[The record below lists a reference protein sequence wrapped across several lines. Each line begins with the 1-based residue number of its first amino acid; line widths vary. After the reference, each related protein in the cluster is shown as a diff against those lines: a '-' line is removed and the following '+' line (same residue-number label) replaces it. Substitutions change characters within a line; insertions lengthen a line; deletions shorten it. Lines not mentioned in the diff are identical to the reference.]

1 MVPSS
6 PPDVEPRTEPM
17 AHKKLTIVIP
27 ALNEELGIEKTI
39 RAVPIAEID
48 KIGYHT
54 QVLVVDNGSE
64 DATARLAA
72 GAGAEVVSE
81 PNRGYG
87 TALKK
92 GFAAADGDVIVTADA
107 DATYPLE
114 DIPRLVQILDSENLD
129 FITTNRFALLQ
140 REAMSRRNRVGN
152 AILSWTMR
160 LLFGIRI
167 EDSQSGMWV
176 FRKAILQRLRLTS
189 NTPLSQE
196 IKIEACHFAR
206 CRWREVPIQYMTRS
220 GKAKL
225 GGWKVGT
232 GNMMHL
238 ITKRL
243 RR

>member
-1 MVPSS
+1 MTPGS
-6 PPDVEPRTEPM
+6 PHNAESRTEYM
-17 AHKKLTIVIP
+17 AYKKLTIVIP

-39 RAVPIAEID
+39 KAVPRAEID
-48 KIGYHT
+48 KIGYPT
-54 QVLVVDNGSE
+54 QVLVVDNGS
-64 DATARLAA
+64 DDRTAELAA
-72 GAGAEVVSE
+72 RAGAEVVSE

-129 FITTNRFALLQ
+129 FITTNRFAILHK
-140 REAMSRRNRVGN
+140 EAMSNRNKVGN

-160 LLFGIRI
+160 LLFRLRI

-176 FRKAILQRLRLTS
+176 FRKSILEKLKLSS

-206 CRWREVPIQYMTRS
+206 CRWREVPIQYRPRS

-232 GNMMHL
+232 GNFIHL
-238 ITKRL
+238 MKKRL

>member
-1 MVPSS
+1 
-6 PPDVEPRTEPM
+6 M
-17 AHKKLTIVIP
+17 ADRKLTIVIP
-27 ALNEELGIEKTI
+27 ALNEELGIEKTV
-39 RAVPIAEID
+39 RAIPTAEIE
-48 KIGYHT
+48 KIGYRT
-54 QVLVVDNGSE
+54 QVLVVDNGS
-64 DATARLAA
+64 DDRTAELAA
-72 GAGAEVVSE
+72 RAGAEVVPE
-81 PNRGYG
+81 PSRGYG

-92 GFAAADGDVIVTADA
+92 GFAAAHGDVIVTADA

-114 DIPRLVQILDSENLD
+114 DIPRLVQILDSDNLD

-140 REAMSRRNRVGN
+140 REAMSNRNRIGN
-152 AILSWTMR
+152 AMLSWTMR
-160 LLFGIRI
+160 LLFRLRI

-176 FRKAILQRLRLTS
+176 FRKNILEKLKLSS

-206 CRWREVPIQYMTRS
+206 CRWREVPILYHPRS

-232 GNMMHL
+232 GNLIHL
-238 ITKRL
+238 MKKRL

>member
-1 MVPSS
+1 MAPGK
-6 PPDVEPRTEPM
+6 PHNVEPRTEHM
-17 AHKKLTIVIP
+17 ADKKLTIVIP
-27 ALNEELGIEKTI
+27 ALNEELGIEKTV
-39 RAVPIAEID
+39 RAVPRAEID
-48 KIGYHT
+48 EIGYHT
-54 QVLVVDNGSE
+54 QVLVIDNGSE
-64 DATARLAA
+64 DATADLAA
-72 GAGAEVVSE
+72 RAGAEVVSE

-92 GFAAADGDVIVTADA
+92 GFAAATGDVIVTADA

-114 DIPRLVQILDSENLD
+114 DIPRLVRILDSDNLD

-140 REAMSRRNRVGN
+140 KEAMSNRNRVGN
-152 AILSWTMR
+152 TILSWTMR
-160 LLFGIRI
+160 LLFRLRI

-176 FRKAILQRLRLTS
+176 FRKSILEKLKLRS

-206 CRWREVPIQYMTRS
+206 CRWREVPIHYRPRS

-232 GNMMHL
+232 GNLVHL
-238 ITKRL
+238 MKKRL

>member
-1 MVPSS
+1 
-6 PPDVEPRTEPM
+6 M
-17 AHKKLTIVIP
+17 ADKKLTIVIP
-27 ALNEELGIEKTI
+27 ALNEEVGIQKTV
-39 RAVPIAEID
+39 RAIPRAEID
-48 KIGYHT
+48 KVGYHT
-54 QVLVVDNGSE
+54 QVLVVDNGSD
-64 DATARLAA
+64 DATAALAA
-72 GAGAEVVSE
+72 IAGAVVVPE

-87 TALKK
+87 TALKR

-114 DIPRLVQILDSENLD
+114 DIPRLVQILDNENLD

-140 REAMSRRNRVGN
+140 KDAMSNRNRIGN

-160 LLFGIRI
+160 LLFRLRI

-176 FRKAILQRLRLTS
+176 FRKSILEKLKLS
-189 NTPLSQE
+189 SDTPLSQE
-196 IKIEACHFAR
+196 IKIEACHYAR
-206 CRWREVPIQYMTRS
+206 CRWREVPIQYRPRS

-232 GNMMHL
+232 GNLIHL
-238 ITKRL
+238 LKKRL

>member
-1 MVPSS
+1 MS
-6 PPDVEPRTEPM
+6 
-17 AHKKLTIVIP
+17 HKKLTIVIP

-39 RAVPIAEID
+39 RTVPRAEID

-54 QVLVVDNGSE
+54 QVIVVDNASD
-64 DATARLAA
+64 DATAELAA
-72 GAGAEVVSE
+72 KAGAEVVPE

-129 FITTNRFALLQ
+129 FITTDRFALLQ
-140 REAMSRRNRVGN
+140 KDAMSKRNKFGN
-152 AILSWTMR
+152 AVLSLTMR
-160 LLFGIRI
+160 LLFRLRI
-167 EDSQSGMWV
+167 QDSQSGMWV
-176 FRKAILQRLRLTS
+176 FRREILKNLKLSS

-196 IKIEACHFAR
+196 IKIEACHFAH
-206 CRWREVPIQYMTRS
+206 CRWREVPIQYRPRS

-232 GNMMHL
+232 GNLIHL
-238 ITKRL
+238 TKKRL

>member
-1 MVPSS
+1 M
-6 PPDVEPRTEPM
+6 EPRTEHM

-27 ALNEELGIEKTI
+27 ALNEELGIEKTV
-39 RAVPIAEID
+39 RAVPRAEID
-48 KIGYHT
+48 KIGYRT
-54 QVLVVDNGSE
+54 QVLVVDNASD
-64 DATARLAA
+64 DATAELAA
-72 GAGAEVVSE
+72 RAGAEVVAE

-92 GFAAADGDVIVTADA
+92 GFAAAAGDVIVTADA

-129 FITTNRFALLQ
+129 FITTNRFAFLQ
-140 REAMSRRNRVGN
+140 RDAMSNRNRIGN

-160 LLFGIRI
+160 LLFRLSID
-167 EDSQSGMWV
+167 DSQSGMWV
-176 FRKAILQRLRLTS
+176 FRKSILEKLKLSS

-206 CRWREVPIQYMTRS
+206 CRWREVPIEYRPRS

-232 GNMMHL
+232 GNLIHL
-238 ITKRL
+238 VKKRL

>member
-1 MVPSS
+1 
-6 PPDVEPRTEPM
+6 M

-27 ALNEELGIEKTI
+27 ALNEQLGIEKTV
-39 RAVPIAEID
+39 RAVPRAEID

-54 QVLVVDNGSE
+54 QVLVVDNASD
-64 DATARLAA
+64 DATAELAA
-72 GAGAEVVSE
+72 RAGAEVVAE

-92 GFAAADGDVIVTADA
+92 GFAAAAGDVIVTADA

-129 FITTNRFALLQ
+129 FITTNRFAFLQ
-140 REAMSRRNRVGN
+140 RDAMSNRNRIGN

-160 LLFGIRI
+160 LLFRLSID
-167 EDSQSGMWV
+167 DSQSGMWV
-176 FRKAILQRLRLTS
+176 FRKSILEKLKLSS

-206 CRWREVPIQYMTRS
+206 CRWREVPIEYRPRS

-232 GNMMHL
+232 GNLVHL
-238 ITKRL
+238 MKKRL

>member
-1 MVPSS
+1 
-6 PPDVEPRTEPM
+6 M
-17 AHKKLTIVIP
+17 ASNKLTIVIP
-27 ALNEELGIEKTI
+27 ALNEEQGIEKTI
-39 RAVPIAEID
+39 RAIPRAEID
-48 KIGYHT
+48 RIGYQS
-54 QVLVVDNGSE
+54 QVLVVDNGSD
-64 DATARLAA
+64 DATAQLAA
-72 GAGAEVVSE
+72 SAGAEVVSE
-81 PNRGYG
+81 SNRGYG

-92 GFAAADGDVIVTADA
+92 GFAAAAGDVIVTADA

-140 REAMSRRNRVGN
+140 KEAMSNRNRIGN
-152 AILSWTMR
+152 AVLSWTMR

-176 FRKAILQRLRLTS
+176 FRKSILKRLKLSS

-206 CRWREVPIQYMTRS
+206 CRWREVPIQYRPRS

-225 GGWKVGT
+225 GGWKVGA
-232 GNMMHL
+232 GNLIHL
-238 ITKRL
+238 MTKRL

>member
-1 MVPSS
+1 
-6 PPDVEPRTEPM
+6 M

-27 ALNEELGIEKTI
+27 ALNEELGIEKTV
-39 RAVPIAEID
+39 RAVPRAEID

-54 QVLVVDNGSE
+54 QVLVVDNASD
-64 DATARLAA
+64 DATAELAA
-72 GAGAEVVSE
+72 RAGAEVVAE

-92 GFAAADGDVIVTADA
+92 GFAAAAGDVIVTADA

-129 FITTNRFALLQ
+129 FITTNRFAFLQ
-140 REAMSRRNRVGN
+140 RDAMSNRNRIGN

-160 LLFGIRI
+160 LLFRLSID
-167 EDSQSGMWV
+167 DSQSGMWV
-176 FRKAILQRLRLTS
+176 FRKSILEKLKLSS

-206 CRWREVPIQYMTRS
+206 CRWREVPIQYRPRS

-232 GNMMHL
+232 GNLIHL
-238 ITKRL
+238 TKKRL
-243 RR
+243 HR

>member
-1 MVPSS
+1 
-6 PPDVEPRTEPM
+6 M
-17 AHKKLTIVIP
+17 ADKKLTIVIP

-39 RAVPIAEID
+39 RAVPRAEID
-48 KIGYHT
+48 KIGYRT
-54 QVLVVDNGSE
+54 QVLVVDNGS
-64 DATARLAA
+64 DDRTAELAA
-72 GAGAEVVSE
+72 RAGAEVVPE

-92 GFAAADGDVIVTADA
+92 GFAAAAGDVIVTADA

-114 DIPRLVQILDSENLD
+114 DIPRLVQILDAENLD

-140 REAMSRRNRVGN
+140 KEAMSNRNKVGN

-160 LLFGIRI
+160 LLFRLRI

-176 FRKAILQRLRLTS
+176 FRRDILKKLKLTS

-196 IKIEACHFAR
+196 IKIEACHFAH
-206 CRWREVPIQYMTRS
+206 CHWREVPIQYRPRS

-232 GNMMHL
+232 GNLIHL
-238 ITKRL
+238 IKKRL

>member
-1 MVPSS
+1 MG
-6 PPDVEPRTEPM
+6 D
-17 AHKKLTIVIP
+17 KKLTIVIP
-27 ALNEELGIEKTI
+27 ALNEEHGIEKTVKAI
-39 RAVPIAEID
+39 PRAEID
-48 KIGYHT
+48 RIGYQS
-54 QVLVVDNGSE
+54 QVLVVDNGSD
-64 DATARLAA
+64 DATAELAA
-72 GAGAEVVSE
+72 RAGAEVVSE

-92 GFAAADGDVIVTADA
+92 GFAAAGGDIIVTADA

-129 FITTNRFALLQ
+129 FITTNRFAFLQ
-140 REAMSRRNRVGN
+140 KASMSYRNRVGN
-152 AILSWTMR
+152 AILSLTMR
-160 LLFGIRI
+160 LLFRLKI

-176 FRKAILQRLRLTS
+176 FRKSILERLTLSS

-206 CRWREVPIQYMTRS
+206 CRWKEVPIQYRPRS

-232 GNMMHL
+232 GNLIHL
-238 ITKRL
+238 MRKRL

>member
-1 MVPSS
+1 MVPGSLH
-6 PPDVEPRTEPM
+6 DVEPRTEHM

-39 RAVPIAEID
+39 RAVPRAEID

-54 QVLVVDNGSE
+54 QVLVVDNGSD
-64 DATARLAA
+64 DATAELAA
-72 GAGAEVVSE
+72 RAGAVVVPE

-87 TALKK
+87 TALKR

-140 REAMSRRNRVGN
+140 REAMSNRNRIGN
-152 AILSWTMR
+152 AVLSWTMR
-160 LLFGIRI
+160 LLFRLKID
-167 EDSQSGMWV
+167 DSQSGMWV
-176 FRKAILQRLRLTS
+176 FRREILKNLKLSS

-206 CRWREVPIQYMTRS
+206 CRWREVPIQYHLRS

-232 GNMMHL
+232 GNLIHL
-238 ITKRL
+238 YTKRL

>member
-1 MVPSS
+1 
-6 PPDVEPRTEPM
+6 M
-17 AHKKLTIVIP
+17 ASNKLTIVIP
-27 ALNEELGIEKTI
+27 ALNEEQGIEKTI
-39 RAVPIAEID
+39 RAIPTAEID
-48 KIGYHT
+48 RIGYQT
-54 QVLVVDNGSE
+54 QVLVVDNGSD
-64 DATARLAA
+64 DATAQLAA
-72 GAGAEVVSE
+72 SAGAEVVSE
-81 PNRGYG
+81 SRRGYG

-92 GFAAADGDVIVTADA
+92 GFAAAAGDVIVTADA

-140 REAMSRRNRVGN
+140 KEAMSNRNRIGN
-152 AILSWTMR
+152 AVLSWTMR

-176 FRKAILQRLRLTS
+176 FRKSILRRLKLSS

-206 CRWREVPIQYMTRS
+206 CRWREVPIQYRPRS

-225 GGWKVGT
+225 GGWSVGT
-232 GNMMHL
+232 GNLVHL
-238 ITKRL
+238 VKKRL

>member
-1 MVPSS
+1 
-6 PPDVEPRTEPM
+6 M

-27 ALNEELGIEKTI
+27 ALNEELGIEKTV
-39 RAVPIAEID
+39 RAVPRAEID

-54 QVLVVDNGSE
+54 QVLVVDNASD
-64 DATARLAA
+64 DATAELAA
-72 GAGAEVVSE
+72 RAGAEVVAE

-92 GFAAADGDVIVTADA
+92 GFAAAAGDVIVTADA

-129 FITTNRFALLQ
+129 FITTNRFAFLQ
-140 REAMSRRNRVGN
+140 RDAMSNRNRIGN

-160 LLFGIRI
+160 LLFRLSID
-167 EDSQSGMWV
+167 DSQSGMWV
-176 FRKAILQRLRLTS
+176 FRKSILEKLKLSS

-206 CRWREVPIQYMTRS
+206 CRWREVPIEYRPRS
-220 GKAKL
+220 GKTKL

-232 GNMMHL
+232 GNLIHL
-238 ITKRL
+238 VKKRL

>member
-1 MVPSS
+1 
-6 PPDVEPRTEPM
+6 M
-17 AHKKLTIVIP
+17 ADRKLTIVIP
-27 ALNEELGIEKTI
+27 ALNEELGIEKTV
-39 RAVPIAEID
+39 RAIPTAEID
-48 KIGYHT
+48 KIGYRT
-54 QVLVVDNGSE
+54 QILVVDNGS
-64 DATARLAA
+64 DDRTAELAA
-72 GAGAEVVSE
+72 RSGAEVVPE
-81 PNRGYG
+81 PSRGYG

-114 DIPRLVQILDSENLD
+114 DIPRLVQILDSANLE
-129 FITTNRFALLQ
+129 FITTNRFAFLQ
-140 REAMSRRNRVGN
+140 GAAMSNRNRIGN

-160 LLFGIRI
+160 LLFRLRI

-176 FRKAILQRLRLTS
+176 FRREILQNLKLTS

-206 CRWREVPIQYMTRS
+206 CRWREVPILYHPRS

-232 GNMMHL
+232 GNLIHL
-238 ITKRL
+238 VKKRL
-243 RR
+243 CR

>member
-1 MVPSS
+1 
-6 PPDVEPRTEPM
+6 M

-27 ALNEELGIEKTI
+27 ALNEELGIEKTV
-39 RAVPIAEID
+39 RAIPQAEID

-64 DATARLAA
+64 DATADLAA
-72 GAGAEVVSE
+72 KAGAVVVSE

-140 REAMSRRNRVGN
+140 KEAMSNRNKVGN
-152 AILSWTMR
+152 AMLSWTMR
-160 LLFGIRI
+160 LLFRLRI

-176 FRKAILQRLRLTS
+176 FRKSILEKLKLSS

-206 CRWREVPIQYMTRS
+206 CRWREVPIQYRPRS

-232 GNMMHL
+232 GNLIHL
-238 ITKRL
+238 MKKRL

>member
-1 MVPSS
+1 M
-6 PPDVEPRTEPM
+6 PD
-17 AHKKLTIVIP
+17 KKLTIVIP

-39 RAVPIAEID
+39 TAVPRAEID
-48 KIGYHT
+48 KIGYNT
-54 QVLVVDNGSE
+54 QVLVVDNGSD
-64 DATARLAA
+64 DATADLASK
-72 GAGAEVVSE
+72 AGAEVVPE

-114 DIPRLVQILDSENLD
+114 DIPRLVQILESENLD
-129 FITTNRFALLQ
+129 FITTNRFALL
-140 REAMSRRNRVGN
+140 RKEAMSIRNRIGN

-160 LLFGIRI
+160 LLFRLRI

-176 FRKAILQRLRLTS
+176 FRREILKNLKLSS

-206 CRWREVPIQYMTRS
+206 CRWREVPIQYQPRS

-232 GNMMHL
+232 GNLLHL
-238 ITKRL
+238 VKKRL

>member
-1 MVPSS
+1 
-6 PPDVEPRTEPM
+6 VEPRTEHM

-27 ALNEELGIEKTI
+27 ALNEELGIEKTV
-39 RAVPIAEID
+39 RAVPRAEID
-48 KIGYHT
+48 KIGYRT
-54 QVLVVDNGSE
+54 QVLVVDNASD
-64 DATARLAA
+64 DATAELAA
-72 GAGAEVVSE
+72 RAGAEVVAE

-92 GFAAADGDVIVTADA
+92 GFAAAAGDVIVTADA

-129 FITTNRFALLQ
+129 FITTNRFAFLQ
-140 REAMSRRNRVGN
+140 RDAMSNRNRIGN

-160 LLFGIRI
+160 LLFRLKID
-167 EDSQSGMWV
+167 DSQSGMWV
-176 FRKAILQRLRLTS
+176 FRKSILEKLKLSS

-206 CRWREVPIQYMTRS
+206 CRWREVPIQYRPRS

-232 GNMMHL
+232 GNLIHL
-238 ITKRL
+238 VKKRL

>member
-1 MVPSS
+1 
-6 PPDVEPRTEPM
+6 M

-27 ALNEELGIEKTI
+27 ALNEEQGIEKTV
-39 RAVPIAEID
+39 RAIPRAEINR
-48 KIGYHT
+48 IGYQC

-64 DATARLAA
+64 DATVELAA

-92 GFAAADGDVIVTADA
+92 GFAAADGDIIVTADA

-114 DIPRLVQILDSENLD
+114 DIPRLVQILDSENID
-129 FITTNRFALLQ
+129 FITTNRFALMPK
-140 REAMSRRNRVGN
+140 EAMSKRNRVGN

-160 LLFGIRI
+160 LLFGLKI

-206 CRWREVPIQYMTRS
+206 CPWKEVPIQYRPRS

-232 GNMMHL
+232 GNLIHL
-238 ITKRL
+238 VSKRL
-243 RR
+243 HR

>member
-1 MVPSS
+1 
-6 PPDVEPRTEPM
+6 M

-27 ALNEELGIEKTI
+27 ALNEELGIEKTV
-39 RAVPIAEID
+39 RAVPRAEID
-48 KIGYHT
+48 KIGYRT
-54 QVLVVDNGSE
+54 QVLVVDNASD
-64 DATARLAA
+64 DATAELAA
-72 GAGAEVVSE
+72 RAGAEVVAE

-92 GFAAADGDVIVTADA
+92 GFAAAAGDVIVTADA

-129 FITTNRFALLQ
+129 FITTNRFAFLQ
-140 REAMSRRNRVGN
+140 RDAMSNRNRIGN

-160 LLFGIRI
+160 LLFRLKID
-167 EDSQSGMWV
+167 DSQSGMWV
-176 FRKAILQRLRLTS
+176 FRKSILEKLKLSS

-206 CRWREVPIQYMTRS
+206 CRWREVPIEYRPRS
-220 GKAKL
+220 GKTKL
-225 GGWKVGT
+225 GGWRVGT
-232 GNMMHL
+232 GNLIHL
-238 ITKRL
+238 VKKRL

>member
-1 MVPSS
+1 
-6 PPDVEPRTEPM
+6 M
-17 AHKKLTIVIP
+17 ADKKLTIVIP
-27 ALNEELGIEKTI
+27 ALNEELGIEQTI
-39 RAVPIAEID
+39 RAVPRAEID

-54 QVLVVDNGSE
+54 QVLVVDNGS
-64 DATARLAA
+64 DDRTADLAA
-72 GAGAEVVSE
+72 RAGAEVVPE

-92 GFAAADGDVIVTADA
+92 GFSAADGDVIVTADA

-140 REAMSRRNRVGN
+140 KDAMSKRNRFGN
-152 AILSWTMR
+152 AVLSWTMR
-160 LLFGIRI
+160 LLFRLRI

-176 FRKAILQRLRLTS
+176 FRKSILQKLKLTS

-196 IKIEACHFAR
+196 IKIEACHFAH
-206 CRWREVPIQYMTRS
+206 CRWREVSIQYRPRS

-232 GNMMHL
+232 GNLIHL
-238 ITKRL
+238 IKKRL

>member
-1 MVPSS
+1 
-6 PPDVEPRTEPM
+6 M

-27 ALNEELGIEKTI
+27 ALNEELGIEKTV
-39 RAVPIAEID
+39 RAVPRAEID
-48 KIGYHT
+48 KIGYRT
-54 QVLVVDNGSE
+54 QVLVVDNASD
-64 DATARLAA
+64 DATAELAA
-72 GAGAEVVSE
+72 RAGAEVVAE

-92 GFAAADGDVIVTADA
+92 GFAAAAGDVIVTADA

-129 FITTNRFALLQ
+129 FITTNRFAFLQ
-140 REAMSRRNRVGN
+140 RDAMSNRNRIGN

-160 LLFGIRI
+160 LLFRLKID
-167 EDSQSGMWV
+167 DSQSGMWV
-176 FRKAILQRLRLTS
+176 FRKSILEKLKLSS

-206 CRWREVPIQYMTRS
+206 CRWREVPIEYRPRS

-232 GNMMHL
+232 GNLIHL
-238 ITKRL
+238 VKKRL

>member
-1 MVPSS
+1 MGH
-6 PPDVEPRTEPM
+6 T
-17 AHKKLTIVIP
+17 AYKKLTIVIP
-27 ALNEELGIEKTI
+27 ALNEEQGIEKTV
-39 RAVPIAEID
+39 RAVPTEELD
-48 KIGYHT
+48 RIGYRC
-54 QVLVVDNGSE
+54 QVLVVDNGSD
-64 DATARLAA
+64 DATAELATR
-72 GAGAEVVSE
+72 AGAEVVPE

-92 GFAAADGDVIVTADA
+92 GFAAAAGDVIVTADA

-129 FITTNRFALLQ
+129 FITTNRFAFLQ
-140 REAMSRRNRVGN
+140 KASMSYRNRVGN
-152 AILSWTMR
+152 AILSLTMR
-160 LLFGIRI
+160 LLFRLKID
-167 EDSQSGMWV
+167 DSQSGMWV
-176 FRKAILQRLRLTS
+176 FRRSILERLTLRS

-206 CRWREVPIQYMTRS
+206 CRWKEVPIQYRPRS

-232 GNMMHL
+232 GNLIHL
-238 ITKRL
+238 VKKRL

>member
-1 MVPSS
+1 MGRV
-6 PPDVEPRTEPM
+6 
-17 AHKKLTIVIP
+17 AYKKLTIVIP
-27 ALNEELGIEKTI
+27 ALNEEQGIERTV
-39 RAVPIAEID
+39 RAIPRQELD
-48 KIGYHT
+48 RIGYRC
-54 QVLVVDNGSE
+54 QVLVVDNGSD
-64 DATARLAA
+64 DATAELAA
-72 GAGAEVVSE
+72 RAGAEVVPE

-92 GFAAADGDVIVTADA
+92 GFAAAGGDVIVTADA

-129 FITTNRFALLQ
+129 FITTNRFAFLQ
-140 REAMSRRNRVGN
+140 KASMSYRNRVGN
-152 AILSWTMR
+152 AILSLTMR
-160 LLFGIRI
+160 LLFRLKID
-167 EDSQSGMWV
+167 DSQSGMWV
-176 FRKAILQRLRLTS
+176 FRKSILERLTLSS

-206 CRWREVPIQYMTRS
+206 CRWKEVPIQYRPRS

-232 GNMMHL
+232 GNLIHL
-238 ITKRL
+238 MRKRL

>member
-1 MVPSS
+1 
-6 PPDVEPRTEPM
+6 M

-27 ALNEELGIEKTI
+27 ALNEELGIEKTV
-39 RAVPIAEID
+39 RAVPRAEID
-48 KIGYHT
+48 KIGYRT
-54 QVLVVDNGSE
+54 QVLVVDNASD
-64 DATARLAA
+64 DATAELAA
-72 GAGAEVVSE
+72 RAGAEVVAE

-92 GFAAADGDVIVTADA
+92 GFAAAAGDVIVTADA

-129 FITTNRFALLQ
+129 FITTNRFAFLQ
-140 REAMSRRNRVGN
+140 RDAMSNRNRIGN

-160 LLFGIRI
+160 LLFRLSID
-167 EDSQSGMWV
+167 DSQSGMWV
-176 FRKAILQRLRLTS
+176 FRKSILEKLKLSS

-206 CRWREVPIQYMTRS
+206 CRWREVPIQYRPRS

-232 GNMMHL
+232 GNLIHL
-238 ITKRL
+238 VKKRL

>member
-1 MVPSS
+1 MASS
-6 PPDVEPRTEPM
+6 PLHATEDQTRHM
-17 AHKKLTIVIP
+17 ANQKLTIVIP
-27 ALNEELGIEKTI
+27 ALNEEQGIEKTV
-39 RAVPIAEID
+39 RAIPRAEINR
-48 KIGYHT
+48 IGY
-54 QVLVVDNGSE
+54 QSQILVVDNGSE
-64 DATARLAA
+64 DATAELAA

-92 GFAAADGDVIVTADA
+92 GFAAAEGVIIVTADA
-107 DATYPLE
+107 DGTYPLE
-114 DIPRLVQILDSENLD
+114 DIPRLVQILDGENLD
-129 FITTNRFALLQ
+129 FITTNRFALMQ
-140 REAMSRRNRVGN
+140 KEAMSKRNRAGN
-152 AILSWTMR
+152 AMLSWTMR
-160 LLFGIRI
+160 LLFGLKI

-176 FRKAILQRLRLTS
+176 FRREILKNLKLSS

-206 CRWREVPIQYMTRS
+206 CRWREVPIRYRPRS

-232 GNMMHL
+232 GNLIHL
-238 ITKRL
+238 VSKRL

>member
-1 MVPSS
+1 M
-6 PPDVEPRTEPM
+6 EARTRPM

-27 ALNEELGIEKTI
+27 ALNEEQGIEKTV
-39 RAVPIAEID
+39 RAIPRAEID
-48 KIGYHT
+48 RIGYQS

-64 DATARLAA
+64 DATAELAA

-114 DIPRLVQILDSENLD
+114 DIPRLVQILDSEHLD

-140 REAMSRRNRVGN
+140 KEAMSRRNRVGN
-152 AILSWTMR
+152 TILSWTMR
-160 LLFGIRI
+160 LLFGLKI

-176 FRKAILQRLRLTS
+176 FRKDILKRLRLNS
-189 NTPLSQE
+189 NTWPLSQE

-206 CRWREVPIQYMTRS
+206 CRWKEVPIQYRTSLGPDQAAADGRS
-220 GKAKL
+220 GL
-225 GGWKVGT
+225 GICSIW
-232 GNMMHL
+232 
-238 ITKRL
+238 
-243 RR
+243 

>member
-1 MVPSS
+1 
-6 PPDVEPRTEPM
+6 M

-27 ALNEELGIEKTI
+27 ALNEELGIEKTV
-39 RAVPIAEID
+39 RAVPRAEID
-48 KIGYHT
+48 KIGYRT
-54 QVLVVDNGSE
+54 QVLVVDNASD
-64 DATARLAA
+64 DATAELAA
-72 GAGAEVVSE
+72 RAGAEVVAE

-92 GFAAADGDVIVTADA
+92 GFAAAAGDVIVTADA

-129 FITTNRFALLQ
+129 FITTNRFAFLQ
-140 REAMSRRNRVGN
+140 RDAMSNRNRIGN

-160 LLFGIRI
+160 LLFRLSID
-167 EDSQSGMWV
+167 DSQSGMWV
-176 FRKAILQRLRLTS
+176 FRKSILEKLKLSS

-206 CRWREVPIQYMTRS
+206 CRWREVPIEYRPRS
-220 GKAKL
+220 GKTKL

-232 GNMMHL
+232 GNLIHL
-238 ITKRL
+238 VKKRL